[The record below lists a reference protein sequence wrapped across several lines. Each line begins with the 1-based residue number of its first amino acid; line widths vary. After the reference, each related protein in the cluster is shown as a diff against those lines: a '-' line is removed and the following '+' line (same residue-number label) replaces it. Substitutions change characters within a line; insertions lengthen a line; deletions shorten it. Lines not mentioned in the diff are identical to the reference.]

1 MPSIVSV
8 STAIPPYAIPSNET
22 EEVVKELFKD
32 SFPDLHRLLAIF
44 NNGQIEKRHFVV
56 PKEWFQ
62 DDHTFA
68 EKNNIYIEEAT
79 RLGSEAIQSC
89 LHNEIFTHG
98 INEETID
105 AIVFVS
111 SSGIATPTID
121 ARIMNKLPFSP
132 HTKRIPL
139 WGLGCAGGAAGMSRA
154 YEYCMAY
161 PDAKVLLLCV
171 ELCSLT
177 FQKND
182 TRKSNLVGT
191 SLFADGVSCALVMGD
206 RALEHED
213 ELVKKR
219 TIPQILG
226 SQSTLLQDSL
236 DVMGWNVNDDGLQ
249 VIFSKDIPTIVRNWL
264 GPNIEEFL
272 AKHDIQVEDIERLV
286 AHPGGKKVLD
296 SIEKTIGCD
305 STMTNVARKIL
316 RNFGNMSS
324 ATILYVLKEI
334 MEEGPTH
341 GERGLMTALGPGF
354 SSELLLLEWREC

>member
-8 STAIPPYAIPSNET
+8 STAIPQYAIPSSET

-32 SFPDLHRLLAIF
+32 SFPELHRLLAIF

-56 PKEWFQ
+56 PKEWFKG
-62 DDHTFA
+62 DHSFT
-68 EKNNIYIEEAT
+68 EKNNLYIEEAT
-79 RLGSEAIQSC
+79 RLGGEAIRAC
-89 LHNEIFTHG
+89 LHNDKFAQNIK
-98 INEETID
+98 EEEID
-105 AIVFVS
+105 AIIFVS

-121 ARIMNKLPFSP
+121 ARIMNQLPFSA

-154 YEYCMAY
+154 FEYCLAY
-161 PDAKVLLLCV
+161 PEAKVLLLCV

-206 RALEHED
+206 DAIKQE
-213 ELVKKR
+213 KKVAKKQTLPR
-219 TIPQILG
+219 ILG
-226 SQSTLLQDSL
+226 TQSTLMQDSL
-236 DVMGWNVNDDGLQ
+236 DVMGWQVNNDGLQ

-264 GPNIEEFL
+264 GPNIEGFL
-272 AKHDIQVEDIERLV
+272 AKHDLKTEDIERLV

-305 STMTNVARKIL
+305 STMTDAAREVL

-334 MEEGPTH
+334 MEKGPAP

-354 SSELLLLEWREC
+354 SSELLLLEWRE